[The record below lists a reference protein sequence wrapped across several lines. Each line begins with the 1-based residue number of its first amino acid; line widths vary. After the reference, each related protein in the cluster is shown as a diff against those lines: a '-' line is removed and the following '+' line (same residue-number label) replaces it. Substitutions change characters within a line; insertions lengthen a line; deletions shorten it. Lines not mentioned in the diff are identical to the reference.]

1 LSKKY
6 VKQIDNN
13 QKTAS
18 GILVSSGVVTQS
30 TYDDLPVETL
40 IRDITQMRSGDCI
53 ASSSLRTMKM
63 PLLAAD
69 ITIDVYEKS
78 AKSDEMIN
86 YLYWALD
93 KIGYQKYK
101 YHKLLALDYGFSL
114 FEKVRGVGT
123 FNNKPTNIYV
133 KLAPI
138 QPDTVNRWLY
148 DGINLIGI
156 EHIRQTPN
164 KGSTYIKIDLAD
176 IFHYT
181 HNSEFENPQGSA
193 ILRPARMAFVVK
205 EKLIKAFAK
214 TAIRGAGIPHV
225 TYEGNFPDASKST
238 VEKMLRTVCIEE
250 NAYMSSQKGKYVV
263 SLESVQGTSDILPM
277 LDYLDKQ
284 QLFLTSSQF
293 TTVGVNSTGSFAS
306 SQTIKTIY
314 ELSIQVVKKDY
325 EDDEN
330 KGLIKDLID
339 MSPYAGIL
347 DEERPFIKLN
357 YSGADLNQVAT
368 NMQKLSSVLNM
379 SHDDEVWL
387 RSMFGM
393 PEAVELKEEPVV
405 ETPKIPDNTMLPD
418 NQINPKNPIQPEKP
432 IEEPLQNEMMARTLN
447 AKEKHFEL
455 NSAIEH
461 YVTMAEKTKNIM
473 SEVWLKILKDIAVQI
488 DQGYETIEIRYKAE
502 LANRLSALYREGFDR
517 GKGDMI
523 KEISKAVGITTLSK
537 YHLDTDVKVNKQI
550 SKKIDNFYQKLKYSV
565 EHDIDRLGVDKIQK
579 RGSIEYMM
587 GFEDSFKKD
596 KTELTQIVDGSYN
609 AGRDTQMS
617 LFKEDQP
624 DMMFEYSAIFDKNL
638 CNECAGKD
646 GLEYSLTEIEKGTE
660 GVTLDKGYGV
670 NENCLGHLGGN
681 RCRCVWIPL

>member
-1 LSKKY
+1 LSKYAKP
-6 VKQIDNN
+6 QSNNN
-13 QKTAS
+13 QKTAP

-30 TYDDLPVETL
+30 AYDDLPIETL
-40 IRDITQMRSGDCI
+40 VRDITMMRSGDCI

-78 AKSDEMIN
+78 DKSDEIID
-86 YLYWALD
+86 YLYWVLD

-114 FEKVRGVGT
+114 FEKVKGVAT

-148 DGINLIGI
+148 DGINLTGI
-156 EHIRQTPN
+156 EHIRQTPD

-176 IFHYT
+176 MFHYT

-193 ILRPARMAFVVK
+193 VLRPARMAFVTK

-214 TAIRGAGIPHV
+214 TAIRGSGLVHIQ
-225 TYEGNFPDASKST
+225 YEGNVGDTEKAKI
-238 VEKMLRTVCIEE
+238 EKMARTICIEE
-250 NAYMSSQKGKYVV
+250 NAYMTSHKGKYLT

-325 EDDEN
+325 EEDEN
-330 KGLIKDLID
+330 RGLIKDLID
-339 MSPYAGIL
+339 MSPYAGIP

-368 NMQKLSSVLNM
+368 NMQKLSSVLKM
-379 SHDDEVWL
+379 SYDDEVWL

-393 PEAVELKEEPVV
+393 PEAIEIKEEPKEPVIEPLQPEV
-405 ETPKIPDNTMLPD
+405 KPENAIDD
-418 NQINPKNPIQPEKP
+418 EVQPEKP
-432 IEEPLQNEMMARTLN
+432 IEEPKQNEIMARALN

-461 YVTMAEKTKNIM
+461 YQTMAEKTKKIM
-473 SEVWLKILKDIAVQI
+473 GEVWLKILKDIAVQI

-550 SKKIDNFYQKLKYSV
+550 TKKIDNFYQKLKYIV

-638 CNECAGKD
+638 CDECSAKD
-646 GLEYSLTEIEKGTE
+646 SLEYSLSEIEKGAE